1 MDEFFVLPHEEKMK
15 FNEFIEIHKKNKQND
30 VAYIQ
35 NQNSSFLEEFSELL
49 ADAGMTKEFF
59 FDR

>member
-1 MDEFFVLPHEEKMK
+1 MK
-15 FNEFIEIHKKNKQND
+15 FKEFIEIHKKNKQND

-49 ADAGMTKEFF
+49 PDAGMTI
-59 FDR
+59 